1 MKNIDKETEYLIVLG
16 FWIVQIILIWGI
28 EQMDTRNVV

>member
-1 MKNIDKETEYLIVLG
+1 MEKIKNIDKETEYLIVLV

-28 EQMDTRNVV
+28 

>member
-1 MKNIDKETEYLIVLG
+1 MDWIKNIDKETEYLIVLV

-28 EQMDTRNVV
+28 

>member
-1 MKNIDKETEYLIVLG
+1 MDWIKNIDKETKYLIVLV

-28 EQMDTRNVV
+28 

>member
-1 MKNIDKETEYLIVLG
+1 MDWIKNINKETGYLIVLV

-28 EQMDTRNVV
+28 

>member
-1 MKNIDKETEYLIVLG
+1 MDWIKNINKETEYLIVLV

-28 EQMDTRNVV
+28 

>member
-1 MKNIDKETEYLIVLG
+1 MEKIKNIDKETKYLIVLV

-28 EQMDTRNVV
+28 